1 MIVWLNGT
9 HGAGKTTTSAL
20 VQQLIPDSRVFD
32 AEKVGET
39 LMDITPGLPE
49 TDNFQHWPPWRP
61 LVVETARRVLD
72 YTGGTLVMPMTVLV
86 EQYWREISTGLAHH
100 AIPVR
105 HFVLHADQDTL
116 RGRIEGDTVLGP
128 SPFRL
133 KYLEPYAEAARTWL
147 HGEAEV
153 IDTTHLTPAQA
164 AQQIADRS
172 TAEGHA
178 WLSNSGQPELL
189 DRDVQRDPLAPARR
203 RPAGSS
209 RATWTTRP
217 SSSAVHITV
226 NSSTSTLLDLAGVD
240 AGLDDA
246 GDQVAPLLVER
257 GAVLLHLGVTERLR
271 PQVEPEPPVVGD
283 VLRRGQAGSRPGS
296 RSGRA
301 ARGVSWSISSTPA

>member
-20 VQQLIPDSRVFD
+20 VQRLIPDSRVFD

-86 EQYWREISTGLAHH
+86 EQYWREISTGLAEH

-116 RGRIEGDTVLGP
+116 RGRIEADTPIP

-133 KYLEPYAEAARTWL
+133 TYLEPYA
-147 HGEAEV
+147 
-153 IDTTHLTPAQA
+153 
-164 AQQIADRS
+164 
-172 TAEGHA
+172 
-178 WLSNSGQPELL
+178 
-189 DRDVQRDPLAPARR
+189 R
-203 RPAGSS
+203 RPA
-209 RATWTTRP
+209 
-217 SSSAVHITV
+217 
-226 NSSTSTLLDLAGVD
+226 
-240 AGLDDA
+240 
-246 GDQVAPLLVER
+246 R
-257 GAVLLHLGVTERLR
+257 GCTAWPR
-271 PQVEPEPPVVGD
+271 
-283 VLRRGQAGSRPGS
+283 
-296 RSGRA
+296 
-301 ARGVSWSISSTPA
+301 SSTPRSSRPPRPRSRSQRPSAAEIRPHAEADAAADVQAVSANASARKRRCPGAIRRQ